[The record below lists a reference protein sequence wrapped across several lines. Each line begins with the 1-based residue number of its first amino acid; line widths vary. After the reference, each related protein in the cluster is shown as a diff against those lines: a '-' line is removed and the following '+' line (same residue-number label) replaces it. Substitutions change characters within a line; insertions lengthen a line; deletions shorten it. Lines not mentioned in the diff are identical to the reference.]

1 MFQTTKQFWM
11 MVNDNTYMTYMDK
24 WLIVEPPSSSWFC
37 PMFPGS
43 FQPSHPEVQRTH
55 MNAVVHLSNWRPRSL
70 PNIFGALCLSWFP
83 IWKRHSNYNDQWW
96 CPKKTVTPI
105 LFRKSLRTEPAA
117 SAYAVAYAVAYAAAV
132 AAAASAASLVV
143 AAAFGLGLASV
154 PLSVSVAA
162 VGSALGHF

>member
-132 AAAASAASLVV
+132 AAASAASLVV

>member
-1 MFQTTKQFWM
+1 MIIPNIWKVIKIMFQTTKQFWM
-11 MVNDNTYMTYMDK
+11 M
-24 WLIVEPPSSSWFC
+24 EPPISSWFC
-37 PMFPGS
+37 PMCPGS

-55 MNAVVHLSNWRPRSL
+55 MNAVVHLSTWRPRSL

-83 IWKRHSNYNDQWW
+83 IWKWNSNYNDQWW

-132 AAAASAASLVV
+132 AVAAAAASAASLVV

-154 PLSVSVAA
+154 PLAVSVAA
-162 VGSALGHF
+162 VGSALEGHF